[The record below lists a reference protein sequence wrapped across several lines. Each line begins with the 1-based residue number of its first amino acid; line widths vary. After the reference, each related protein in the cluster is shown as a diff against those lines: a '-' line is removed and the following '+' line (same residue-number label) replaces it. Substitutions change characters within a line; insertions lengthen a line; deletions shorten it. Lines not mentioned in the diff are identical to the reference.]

1 MSNSETINTAA
12 AAFDVVALCQQARI
26 ASRQLA
32 QMGEG
37 EKNQL
42 LLAMADALVA
52 ATAEILLQN
61 QLDMK
66 NAVANQLAEA
76 MQDRL
81 LLTSERIQSLAS
93 AVRQIASLPDPVG
106 QIRQLAPRPNGIQ
119 VGKMRIPLGVIA
131 MIYEARPNVT
141 ADAGALCLKSGNAVI
156 LRGGREALNSSL
168 AIAKVLQQVLV
179 AHQVNPAAI
188 SVLPVPDRDILLQLL
203 QQDSYVDLVIPRGGE
218 GLIRFVSDNSR
229 IPVIQHYKGICHLF
243 VDKAADF
250 DKALALL
257 LNGKTQRP
265 GVCNALET
273 LLVHADIA
281 ATFLPL
287 AEAAL
292 SAKQV
297 EIYGCTKTLQH
308 LPAANAA
315 ASDQF
320 DTEYLRLALS
330 VKVVDSFAAAV
341 AHIEQHSSGHTE
353 VICTQDISRAQRFIK
368 QINSAVVM
376 VNASSRFSDGGELG
390 LGAEI
395 GISTSKL
402 HAYGPM
408 GLESLTTEKYIV
420 IGDGQIR
427 S

>member
-1 MSNSETINTAA
+1 MTTQNQ
-12 AAFDVVALCQQARI
+12 FDVVTLCQAARQ

-32 QMGEG
+32 QLSES
-37 EKNQL
+37 EKNKL
-42 LLAMADALVA
+42 LLAMADGLIA
-52 ATAEILLQN
+52 ATPQILAA
-61 QLDMK
+61 
-66 NAVANQLAEA
+66 NAVDMENARTNNLASA

-81 LLTSERIQSLAS
+81 LLTEARLQQLAQ
-93 AVRQIASLPDPVG
+93 AVRHIAALPDPVG
-106 QIRQLAPRPNGIQ
+106 QIRHLQPRPNGIQ

-156 LRGGREALNSSL
+156 LRGGREALQSSL
-168 AIAKVLQQVLV
+168 AIADVLQQVLRE
-179 AHQVNPAAI
+179 HQINPAAI
-188 SVLPVPDRDILLQLL
+188 SVLPDPDRAVLLTLL
-203 QQDSYVDLVIPRGGE
+203 QQQSTVDLVIPRGGE
-218 GLIRFVSDNSR
+218 GLIRFVSEHSK

-243 VDKAADF
+243 IDKAADVE
-250 DKALALL
+250 KGLALL

-273 LLVHADIA
+273 LLVHQDIA
-281 ATFLPL
+281 AKFLPIAAKAL
-287 AEAAL
+287 AAAEV
-292 SAKQV
+292 QV
-297 EIYGCTKTLQH
+297 YGCEQ
-308 LPAANAA
+308 AIAYFADAQA
-315 ASDQF
+315 ASPNQF
-320 DTEYLRLALS
+320 DTEYLSLAMS
-330 VKVVDSFAAAV
+330 VRVVSDFAQAV

-420 IGDGQIR
+420 IGDGQVR
-427 S
+427 E